1 MNHIDFLPE
10 SYRQL
15 QKRRVRLARQIVLLG
30 IVGGSFAIAG
40 VALKT
45 HSIGQLRTAERLED
59 TVNTEQGALGVLAM
73 LKREREELVRQVQ
86 LKRELMPA
94 VSYTQVIASIIE
106 RQPADVTVDELMLRS
121 VLPAPQPIETPAQL
135 AARQKREKASSSKST
150 PPHLIGVEIKAIA
163 ADDLS
168 IARFVSSLDEHPLFS
183 QVTMRTSRPTLREQ
197 VEAREFSLTAVVDLN
212 RRFQWTPSATEVADA
227 N

>member
-1 MNHIDFLPE
+1 MNHVDFLPE

-15 QKRRVRLARQIVLLG
+15 QRRRVRLARQIVLVA
-30 IVGGSFAIAG
+30 IVGGSFAIASI
-40 VALKT
+40 ALKT

-86 LKRELMPA
+86 LKRELMPV
-94 VSYTQVIASIIE
+94 VSYTQVLASIIE
-106 RQPADVTVDELMLRS
+106 RQPADVTIDELMLRS
-121 VLPAPQPIETPAQL
+121 VLPAPQPIETPAQR
-135 AARQKREKASSSKST
+135 AARQKREEKSNEAAV
-150 PPHLIGVEIKAIA
+150 PPHLIGVEIKGLA

-168 IARFVSSLDEHPLFS
+168 IARFVSSLDGHPLFS
-183 QVTMRTSRPTLREQ
+183 QVTMRTSRPTQRDQ
-197 VEAREFSLTAVVDLN
+197 VEAREFSLTSVVDLN
-212 RRFQWTPSATEVADA
+212 RRFQWTPAATEVADA